1 MHADNTAGHNSD
13 VNISRLH
20 KSLLIF
26 IALLVYM
33 TVFRDGLTILKMPDL
48 DDRIV
53 KMQVLETGSVSWIEL
68 SNGKKYSV
76 PDRLASLLS
85 RGMTIKHRG
94 GSFYSEVDGRQVRIF
109 KIMPLIMLAVA
120 FILWL
125 LASQNHPSMLA
136 LAEFLFA
143 DRKFF
148 VCYAY
153 LIFPVVAIY
162 AVMTR
167 L

>member
-1 MHADNTAGHNSD
+1 MHADSTAGLNSD

-20 KSLLIF
+20 TSLLIF

-48 DDRIV
+48 DDKIA
-53 KMQVLETGSVSWIEL
+53 KMQVLEAGSISWIEL
-68 SNGKKYSV
+68 SDGKKHSV

-85 RGMTIKHRG
+85 RGMTIRHKA
-94 GSFYSEVDGRQVRIF
+94 GSFYSEIGGRKVRIF

-125 LASQNHPSMLA
+125 LASLNHPSMQA

-167 L
+167 F